1 MRRLFTILCLLLA
14 VHVLHAQYFQ
24 SISSFYMNGQVHNPA
39 YAGSREVFSSSLM
52 YRSQWTGL
60 SGAPKTMNFG
70 FHTPL
75 KRLNLASGFVAFT
88 DQIGISRLTGL
99 AVNYVYRI
107 RMKEGKRNLAFG
119 LKTGLI
125 NFRADLSQLQINDQ
139 QDAVFN
145 GVTINQTRFDV
156 GFGIYY
162 YSPRFY
168 VSLSA
173 PVINSFGYNALQT
186 YDSIVTRT
194 ITSYFLMGY
203 VIQLGK
209 DIDFIP
215 SIYFKSTRNDGQVDL
230 NLSFHIMKT
239 LLIGTSIRTAES
251 LVMLIEYQIS
261 PQFRLGYAHDFVT
274 SPLHKVTMGT
284 HEISLRYEL
293 VKNYNVYSTKFF

>member
-1 MRRLFTILCLLLA
+1 MRRLFTILCLLL
-14 VHVLHAQYFQ
+14 VVSLLQAQYFQ
-24 SISSFYMNGQVHNPA
+24 SISSFYMNGQAYNPA

-52 YRSQWTGL
+52 YRNQWTGL
-60 SGAPKTMNFG
+60 VGAPKTMNFS

-75 KRLNLASGFVAFT
+75 KRLNLASGFVAFS
-88 DQIGISRLTGL
+88 DQVGVSHLTGV

-119 LKTGLI
+119 LKTGLM
-125 NFRADLSQLQINDQ
+125 NFRANLSQLQINDP

-145 GVTINQTRFDV
+145 GVVINQTRFDV
-156 GFGIYY
+156 GFGVYY
-162 YSPRFY
+162 YSPSFY

-186 YDSIVTRT
+186 YDSIVTRA

-203 VIQLGK
+203 VIKMGK
-209 DIDFIP
+209 DVDFIP
-215 SIYFKSTRNDGQVDL
+215 SIYFKSTRNDAQIDL

-251 LVMLIEYQIS
+251 LVMLIEYQIG

-274 SPLHKVTMGT
+274 SPMQKVTMGT